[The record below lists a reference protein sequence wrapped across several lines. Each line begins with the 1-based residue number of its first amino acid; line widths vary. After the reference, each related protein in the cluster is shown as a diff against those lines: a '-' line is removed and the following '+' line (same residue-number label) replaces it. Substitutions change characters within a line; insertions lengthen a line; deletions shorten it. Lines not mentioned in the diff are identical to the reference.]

1 VLASRLLL
9 RLILLR
15 YERRRSS
22 ARFPVVRSSL
32 RVQRPDRTGL
42 CRYIKDFDPSAW
54 GDRVPIR
61 TVVAGRVYSG
71 GQVLLSPRAASRPAG
86 AHPTPHHAA
95 PPRRRAATFQLCH
108 HAAPAGGRHTRRR
121 RAHKR
126 PSGAAPPHEPS
137 HFPTHPFIVPTR
149 AGVGLRCLL
158 TPRARPLCTVRPALL
173 PPPPPSSPDDNST

>member
-1 VLASRLLL
+1 MLASRLLL
-9 RLILLR
+9 RLILQR

-32 RVQRPDRTGL
+32 RVQRPERRGL

-54 GDRVPIR
+54 GDRDPIR

-95 PPRRRAATFQLCH
+95 PPRRDLPIVPPCR
-108 HAAPAGGRHTRRR
+108 PRRR
-121 RAHKR
+121 STHST
-126 PSGAAPPHEPS
+126 PPGAQTA
-137 HFPTHPFIVPTR
+137 V
-149 AGVGLRCLL
+149 RCS
-158 TPRARPLCTVRPALL
+158 P
-173 PPPPPSSPDDNST
+173 PPPPPSY